1 MEKINAISLPFY
13 KFKADD
19 TLTLKIVDIVSN
31 LNFTMDKNIENGYS
45 YHDFYDEELFAFF
58 DNSVNQVKK
67 IYYNDNL
74 NFPIVDCWVNKYNK
88 LNKLRGHTHSNA
100 MICGVFYLTSHE
112 GEGSTIFELTN
123 PWYNQQLS
131 NLSVH
136 GNYSPLSGEIQ
147 AEAGTLILFPSNIPH
162 TMKTLMKLSSPRYT
176 IAFNT
181 FATGTIG
188 DQNTIRLSI
197 NVSTVKDRVIGNKS

>member
-1 MEKINAISLPFY
+1 MEKVNVISLPFY

-19 TLTLKIVDIVSN
+19 ALTSKILDTVAN
-31 LNFTMDKNIENGYS
+31 LNFTMDNNIENGYS

-58 DNSVNQVKK
+58 DKSIKQVKK
-67 IYYNDNL
+67 IYYKDNL
-74 NFPIVDCWVNKYNK
+74 NFPIVDCWVNKYSK
-88 LNKLRGHTHSNA
+88 LNKLKRHMHSNS

-112 GEGSTIFELTN
+112 DEGSTIFELPN
-123 PWYNQQLS
+123 PWYNEQLS

-136 GNYSPLSGEIQ
+136 ENYSPLIGEIK
-147 AEAGTLILFPSNIPH
+147 AEAGTLMLFPSNIFH

-181 FATGTIG
+181 FAIG
-188 DQNTIRLSI
+188 NISDQNTTRLSI
-197 NVSTVKDRVIGNKS
+197 NVSTVKDRVTGNKN